1 MDVGS
6 IERCWYGMCVC
17 MLHVCICA
25 HAQEHMCESGRWE
38 SGVGTAVY
46 ETPRLLY
53 VARHLCYYTASGAS
67 SGVDDTHTHTHTHT
81 QNTHTH
87 TKHRYGKA
95 SRLAAES
102 NASLVRNASLPL
114 TLGFSLW
121 DAIDSLW
128 QGDGRDVTAEVG
140 ACGSS

>member
-1 MDVGS
+1 M
-6 IERCWYGMCVC
+6 II
-17 MLHVCICA
+17 H
-25 HAQEHMCESGRWE
+25 
-38 SGVGTAVY
+38 
-46 ETPRLLY
+46 
-53 VARHLCYYTASGAS
+53 
-67 SGVDDTHTHTHTHT
+67 THTHTHTHT
-81 QNTHTH
+81 Q
-87 TKHRYGKA
+87 HRYGKA